1 MTQNSVEN
9 RGSEYAG
16 IQEEEDG
23 FIALGFYVSMAL
35 GVVVGF

>member
-9 RGSEYAG
+9 RGSEHAG